1 MKTMCNTFYQFKR
14 WNQLRFVDIDSDCIC
29 DKRKSDSYE
38 MIRRVN
44 KNIGVIHLLG
54 PFSRYLSVQKFYGNS
69 LRKNGICEHISHVLI
84 RQ

>member
-1 MKTMCNTFYQFKR
+1 MNTMCNTFYQFKDGI
-14 WNQLRFVDIDSDCIC
+14 NYVLLTSTVIVFY
-29 DKRKSDSYE
+29 DKRNGDSYE

-69 LRKNGICEHISHVLI
+69 LRKMEFVKIFHTC
-84 RQ
+84 